1 MLYWKKIHL
10 FAYLLPAA
18 LSFFSSLVLQILQH
32 LMHQQVKSSFFSGS
46 PSVFVNQIP
55 LKSYN
60 HFHHILKLFNVSRVT
75 KRLATYNL
83 RELGNI
89 WKVSKLHRTIA

>member
-89 WKVSKLHRTIA
+89 